1 MQPSVEN
8 LFKPITRDAT
18 INDVDNIYE
27 LMDCYAS
34 DGILLPR
41 TKTDIVDNL
50 MKFSVIEIQGKTVA
64 CAALEIFN
72 KNLCEVRSL
81 VVASE
86 MKHFGYG
93 RILVEVLIDKAL
105 SMGLTRIMALT
116 YVPGFFH
123 RIGFHTVNKEIFP
136 EKVWGVCAKC
146 SRFNDCD
153 EIAVLK
159 ELK

>member
-18 INDVDNIYE
+18 INDVEDIYE
-27 LMDCYAS
+27 LMECYAS

-72 KNLCEVRSL
+72 KKLCEVRSL

>member
-18 INDVDNIYE
+18 INDVEDIYE
-27 LMDCYAS
+27 LMECYAS

-93 RILVEVLIDKAL
+93 RILVKVLIDKAL

>member
-18 INDVDNIYE
+18 IKDVNDIYE
-27 LMDCYAS
+27 LMESYTS
-34 DGILLPR
+34 KGILLPR
-41 TKTDIVDNL
+41 TKSDIIDNL
-50 MKFSVIEIQGKTVA
+50 MKFSVIEIQGKTVG

-86 MKHFGYG
+86 MKHLGYG
-93 RILVEVLIDKAL
+93 RILVEVLIDRAL

-123 RIGFHTVNKEIFP
+123 RAGFNTVNKEIFP

-153 EIAVLK
+153 EIAVLR

>member
-18 INDVDNIYE
+18 INDVEDIYE
-27 LMDCYAS
+27 LMECYAS

>member
-1 MQPSVEN
+1 MQPSVTN
-8 LFKPITRDAT
+8 LFEPITRDAT
-18 INDVDNIYE
+18 INDVDDIYE
-27 LMDCYAS
+27 LLESYTS
-34 DGILLPR
+34 KGILLPR
-41 TKTDIVDNL
+41 TKTDIIDNL
-50 MKFSVIEIQGKTVA
+50 MKFSVIEFQGKTVA

-86 MKHFGYG
+86 FKYHGYG

-105 SMGLTRIMALT
+105 SIGLSRIMALT
-116 YVPGFFH
+116 YVAEFFH
-123 RIGFHTVNKEIFP
+123 RVGFHTVNKEIFP

>member
-8 LFKPITRDAT
+8 LFEPITRDAT
-18 INDVDNIYE
+18 INDVDDIYE
-27 LMDCYAS
+27 LMKSYAS
-34 DGILLPR
+34 KGILLPR
-41 TKTDIVDNL
+41 TKTDIIDNL
-50 MKFSVIEIQGKTVA
+50 MKFSVIEIQGKTIA

-86 MKHFGYG
+86 MKHLGYG
-93 RILVEVLIDKAL
+93 RILVDVLIDRAR

-123 RIGFHTVNKEIFP
+123 RLGFHTVNKEIFP

-146 SRFNDCD
+146 CRFNDCD
-153 EIAVLK
+153 EIAVLR